1 MDKEEIKVEGGGEEN
16 LKKEQGRMKWETEKM
31 EKREEIAGR
40 EGGGGGRGRRRGRRE
55 GRGREGTLRL
65 SEKGRK

>member
-1 MDKEEIKVEGGGEEN
+1 
-16 LKKEQGRMKWETEKM
+16 M